1 MTSSKPS
8 QSTKIVELS
17 LIHPWIYQQRHS
29 ERIKISLKITN
40 ALLKI
45 STKLGKINIR
55 NSLRNAR
62 VKKKAVKLTSV
73 SAGHVI
79 GLNYFLFKSS
89 KKFFS
94 MVCTSK
100 VGRIAKMHSH
110 DISANLNTIEISQQ
124 LKIMVYNN
132 LSVLGESLNNAIKL
146 ENLSLLSTS
155 TVNISNNDNFKE
167 ISRTLEGE
175 EENVFYERLKSL
187 KIVSPIKEIVRRHNL
202 AGVEEFPISFYK

>member
-1 MTSSKPS
+1 M
-8 QSTKIVELS
+8 
-17 LIHPWIYQQRHS
+17 HS
-29 ERIKISLKITN
+29 ERIRISLKITN

-45 STKLGKINIR
+45 SIKLGKINIR

-79 GLNYFLFKSS
+79 GLSDFLFKSS

-110 DISANLNTIEISQQ
+110 DISANLNTIEVSQQ